1 MGTLWIG
8 RRKKAKSVIATYI
21 EASGNFNATA
31 RMYFDSEE
39 CIGAALDRMSV
50 RSDIVTATKTAKA
63 NTLENISLM
72 RKDLEESLRN
82 LKTDY
87 VDIYRL
93 CHQFDDP
100 DVIETCL
107 LEIEQLKKEGNI
119 LYRRIY
125 IKVQNVTQDTAY
137 LIKQ

>member
-1 MGTLWIG
+1 
-8 RRKKAKSVIATYI
+8 
-21 EASGNFNATA
+21 
-31 RMYFDSEE
+31 MYFDSEE

-93 CHQFDDP
+93 CHQSDDP

-125 IKVQNVTQDTAY
+125 IKVQNVTQDTA
-137 LIKQ
+137 